1 VSNETHERP
10 GEERP
15 LESDNVISLALRP
28 NGQERASVERHP
40 LENDRTP
47 KKPAIEKDL
56 SISEDAAPLAR
67 ASEALRENLERHT
80 VDLHE
85 PFHDAAGSQPELER
99 LATAIRSVQREE
111 AVARLPRAAQLPSV
125 PGLGPVNN
133 GLWSSRSLEPEYLT
147 HRDTLR
153 GPRTMIKIVFLVA
166 SIFTVPIAY
175 YFWTGGWDPISRA
188 PPELAAFDS
197 KPIMSASTPSRE
209 EDITV
214 AHGRDPRKPARGA
227 PSLERPEPQT
237 EQSFLRETVA
247 ILPPSTPGADE
258 HRTDIGRTRD
268 AAHDQPSNPA
278 VRALDPEQVKL
289 FIKQGEQFIAAGDVV
304 TARIAFQRAAEA
316 GDANAAVALGAT
328 YDPTALARLGVVGIS
343 ADVAKARSWYQKAEK
358 LGSPEARQRLEV
370 LANR

>member
-15 LESDNVISLALRP
+15 PIETDNVISLALRP

-40 LENDRTP
+40 LENDHTP
-47 KKPAIEKDL
+47 KKPAVEKDF

-67 ASEALRENLERHT
+67 ASEALRENLKRHT

-85 PFHDAAGSQPELER
+85 PSHDAAGSQPELER
-99 LATAIRSVQREE
+99 LAASVRSVQREE
-111 AVARLPRAAQLPSV
+111 SAARLPRAAQLPSV
-125 PGLGPVNN
+125 PGLAPVNN
-133 GLWSSRSLEPEYLT
+133 DLWSSRSLEPEYLT

-175 YFWTGGWDPISRA
+175 YFWTGAWEPISKA
-188 PPELAAFDS
+188 PPELAAFNS
-197 KPIMSASTPSRE
+197 KSMMRASLPSRE
-209 EDITV
+209 EEITI
-214 AHGRDPRKPARGA
+214 AHGRDPRTPAKGA
-227 PSLERPEPQT
+227 PSLELPEPRT
-237 EQSFLRETVA
+237 AQSFSRETVTM
-247 ILPPSTPGADE
+247 LPPSTPG
-258 HRTDIGRTRD
+258 TK
-268 AAHDQPSNPA
+268 DQPSSPA
-278 VRALDPEQVKL
+278 VRTLDPEQVKL

-316 GDANAAVALGAT
+316 GDANAAVALGAS
-328 YDPTALARLGVVGIS
+328 YDPIVLTKLGVVGMSPDI
-343 ADVAKARSWYQKAEK
+343 AKARSWYRKAEK
-358 LGSPEARQRLEV
+358 LGSPEATQRLEA